1 MNHAP
6 SASPSSDAARRFQ
19 PDEKALSADDRMRQ
33 AVTRIE
39 ASRSALIVCLSPE
52 PPPVRRGSTPGAA
65 GDGHAPPSFAE
76 TLAARIERNGLLQG
90 SWRTARTLAR
100 RWWTRQPWHSSVD
113 LVGQTLLHQ
122 ARPVMRR
129 HPMTTLAVGATLGAG
144 LVFLVSTVR
153 PWAWRHIQGQANPWR
168 DRMGSL
174 VWTQLT
180 STPVQMALA
189 GALASWLSNQGNR
202 DTRSGDA
209 STSATP
215 RSAPAGAASST
226 EAAAASL

>member
-6 SASPSSDAARRFQ
+6 SASRSSDAVRRSQ

-39 ASRSALIVCLSPE
+39 ASRSALIVCLSPD
-52 PPPVRRGSTPGAA
+52 PPPARRGSASGAA
-65 GDGHAPPSFAE
+65 GDGNAQPSFAE

-100 RWWTRQPWHSSVD
+100 RWWTRQPWHRSVD

-129 HPMTTLAVGATLGAG
+129 HPMTTLAVGATLGAA
-144 LVFLVSTVR
+144 LVALVSTLR
-153 PWAWRHIQGQANPWR
+153 PWAWRHIQGQASPWR

-174 VWTQLT
+174 IWTQLT

-189 GALASWLSNQGNR
+189 GALASWLSSQGSR
-202 DTRSGDA
+202 ETRSDDA
-209 STSATP
+209 FTSVMPRGAEADGGSSTQT
-215 RSAPAGAASST
+215 AASV
-226 EAAAASL
+226 